1 MPYPYQPGDPK
12 FDGAEAYEAYLDE
25 AEELQDM
32 TTVDMEKVGHR
43 VASRMIVEYGEEG
56 AHFLYRS
63 GKLGAAFARFT
74 YEEIR
79 AEMEKKK

>member
-1 MPYPYQPGDPK
+1 
-12 FDGAEAYEAYLDE
+12 
-25 AEELQDM
+25 M